1 MTGVG
6 FLHGG
11 YHKSHDQL
19 MDGSGAY
26 AVHRPEHWLFEGT
39 SLAKGQE
46 FGGKDT
52 IVGYECDGC
61 EIEWRDGL
69 PFPTHRDGTPKG
81 FTILATAP
89 AKWAPGD
96 SWWYERWPGPDHTG
110 HAVLG
115 LYTTAV
121 GGTVVTCGSTD
132 WAHGLKGGDEAVMR
146 ITRNVLDR
154 LGK

>member
-1 MTGVG
+1 
-6 FLHGG
+6 L
-11 YHKSHDQL
+11 KA
-19 MDGSGAY
+19 GA
-26 AVHRPEHWLFEGT
+26 
-39 SLAKGQE
+39 E

-69 PFPTHRDGTPKG
+69 PFPTGKDGTPEN

-96 SWWYERWPGPDHTG
+96 SAWYEKWPGPDHSG
-110 HAVLG
+110 NAVLG
-115 LYTTAV
+115 LYTTKG
-121 GGTVVTCGSTD
+121 GGTVVTAGTTD
-132 WAHGLKGGDEAVMR
+132 WAHGLKGNDPAVVA
-146 ITRNVLDR
+146 ITRNILDK